1 MQKETGMI
9 SVDEIRKRAADL
21 GTQGIEHM
29 TQTEMIRA
37 IQHKEGHSAC
47 YGTDWCKPEWEETCL
62 WENVCD
68 AEKYFSDVGG

>member
-37 IQHKEGHSAC
+37 IQHA
-47 YGTDWCKPEWEETCL
+47 
-62 WENVCD
+62 
-68 AEKYFSDVGG
+68 